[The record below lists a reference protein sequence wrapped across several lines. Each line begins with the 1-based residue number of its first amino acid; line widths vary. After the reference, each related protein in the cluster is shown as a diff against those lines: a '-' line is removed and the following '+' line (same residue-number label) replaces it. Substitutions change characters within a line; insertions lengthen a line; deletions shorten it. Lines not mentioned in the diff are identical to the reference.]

1 MANSKILLVEGLDDE
16 RVMMHICGNRDI
28 PKIEQIKPLGSVE
41 KLLENIPVQ
50 VRLSNEEGDVV
61 GVVIDADTNL
71 SARWHSIHHRIKTLG
86 YQDIPDQP
94 DPAGTILYPPTSTFL
109 PRLGIW
115 IMPNN
120 QTKGILENF
129 LQFLVPETDI
139 LLEYARKCVTDLP
152 QQLFIGNDEPKVII
166 HTWLAWQAEPGKP
179 YGTAITAK
187 FLDPTTPEADVLVN
201 WLNRLFFSHS

>member
-1 MANSKILLVEGLDDE
+1 M
-16 RVMMHICGNRDI
+16 
-28 PKIEQIKPLGSVE
+28 
-41 KLLENIPVQ
+41 
-50 VRLSNEEGDVV
+50 
-61 GVVIDADTNL
+61 
-71 SARWHSIHHRIKTLG
+71 
-86 YQDIPDQP
+86 
-94 DPAGTILYPPTSTFL
+94 

-129 LQFLVPETDI
+129 LQFLVPETDT
-139 LLEYARKCVTDLP
+139 LLGYARKCVTDLP
-152 QQLFIGNDEPKVII
+152 QQLFIGDAEPKAII

-201 WLNRLFFSHS
+201 WLNRLFFSDP